1 MQIIISFILL
11 FAFQLINSKKKNT
24 SLMKQDSTN
33 KLAIIDVKQAAI
45 SSAESIGFGSSSAI
59 AISNNKVD
67 AGINQS

>member
-1 MQIIISFILL
+1 MKIISSFILL

-33 KLAIIDVKQAAI
+33 KVGIIAVKQAAI
-45 SSAESIGFGSSSAI
+45 SSAESIGFGSSSAT

-67 AGINQS
+67 AAINQS